1 MILIDLSQIM
11 FSTIFQNMKD
21 GLNEDLAR
29 SMIFTT
35 LLSHKKNF
43 GQKFG
48 APVLAMDSRNGY
60 WRKEIFEHYKAGR
73 SKSREESKLDWDAI
87 FKVINVVSAEI
98 EECMPWKTIRYNQAE
113 GDDIIG
119 VLAMKYGD
127 LPTLI
132 LSSDKDY
139 KQLHY
144 KKGVV
149 QYSPM
154 GKSWVKTTDPKRE
167 LLELIIHGDGGD
179 GIPNILS
186 PRDSFVT
193 GTKQK
198 PVTKKFKE
206 EWFKDCS
213 SLYRQ
218 NKERFDENQRL
229 IDFNYIPDH
238 IREGILQEFDKDAK
252 GSINKLY
259 QLFVA
264 KRMNRMLSDIELFK
278 VKASDYGICAEES
291 FFQ

>member
-11 FSTIFQNMKD
+11 YSTIFQNMKG

-43 GQKFG
+43 GQKYG
-48 APVLAMDSRNGY
+48 APVLAMDSREGY
-60 WRKEIFEHYKAGR
+60 WRKEVFPYYKAGR
-73 SKSREESKLDWDAI
+73 SESRSESDMDWEAI
-87 FKVINVVSAEI
+87 FKIINTVSSEI
-98 EECMPWKTIRYNQAE
+98 EECLPWKTIRYSKAE

-119 VLAMKYGD
+119 VLGMKYGD

-144 KKGVV
+144 KKGIR

-154 GKSWVKTTDPKRE
+154 GKSWVATSDPKRE
-167 LLELIIHGDGGD
+167 LEELIIHGDGGD

-186 PRDSFVT
+186 PSDSFVT
-193 GTKQK
+193 KTKQK
-198 PVTKKFKE
+198 SVTKKFKE
-206 EWFKDCS
+206 EWFKGS
-213 SLYRQ
+213 ESLLALHR
-218 NKERFDENQRL
+218 ERYLENQKL
-229 IDFNYIPDH
+229 IDFNFIPEN
-238 IREGILQEFDKDAK
+238 IREGILKEFDKDSK

-278 VKASDYGICAEES
+278 VKVSDYGICAEES